1 MSQVEE
7 KKETDN
13 EASAAK
19 AESKNYQS
27 VDNVD
32 FSSKSAIM
40 NSPRSLEAC
49 KMLGVDPI
57 EMYYIPFEEF
67 KERNPDMK
75 KLPSDLQQYR
85 YDQFEK
91 FRNETIAQVKE
102 ARQGIIDGEKEKAKS
117 KNASGETRDESPRDE
132 KMDRLLEEEK
142 KAIWISTPR

>member
-40 NSPRSLEAC
+40 NSPRSEWTLLRC
-49 KMLGVDPI
+49 
-57 EMYYIPFEEF
+57 
-67 KERNPDMK
+67 
-75 KLPSDLQQYR
+75 
-85 YDQFEK
+85 
-91 FRNETIAQVKE
+91 TIFLSRSSRSATQ
-102 ARQGIIDGEKEKAKS
+102 
-117 KNASGETRDESPRDE
+117 T
-132 KMDRLLEEEK
+132 
-142 KAIWISTPR
+142 